1 MGLFKSREERR
12 IERDMQVRK
21 GLATLK
27 RRMKEL
33 ARDEKSYI
41 KKARKARQIGDD
53 SQFEFIKQNL
63 KRTASGRKMMERQ
76 LLSIETA
83 FQIKNQAEAHAQ
95 FATSMNAISKSIA
108 EVFGETDLTATQ
120 KDFEKAMAQAENME
134 QRMEIFLDMAE
145 GTVSTGAEASDL
157 VSDDEIDALIADEI
171 SHEESSGLDE
181 GISKGLDEIEKELGK
196 EEK

>member
-1 MGLFKSREERR
+1 VGLFKSREERR

-21 GLATLK
+21 GIATMK

-33 ARDEKSYI
+33 ARDEKEYV
-41 KKARKARQIGDD
+41 KKARRAKQLGDK

-63 KRTASGRKMMERQ
+63 RRTAAQGKLMERQ
-76 LLSIETA
+76 LLTIETA
-83 FQIKNQAEAHAQ
+83 FQMKNQAEAHGQ
-95 FATSMNAISKSIA
+95 FAKSINAISSAIG
-108 EVFGETDLTATQ
+108 EVFGATDLTATQ

-145 GTVSTGAEASDL
+145 SSASISTTVDDA
-157 VSDDEIDALIADEI
+157 VSDKEIDAMIDDEI
-171 SHEESSGLDE
+171 SHEESSGLDRE
-181 GISKGLDEIEKELGK
+181 ISKGLAEIEKELGK